1 MNRKLVVIG
10 SAVLAILILAAGILI
25 ATRRPSF
32 RGTVITPPALAAEIR
47 MTDSNGQ
54 PFTLSNQHGKIVLL
68 YFGYTNCQDEC
79 PATMAKLKLAMDAL
93 GPLARNVQVVMVT
106 TDPAR
111 DNPDQLKKWLTGF
124 YPTFLGLT
132 GTADQL
138 QQAYKAYGV
147 VVEDGG
153 ETHTTYL
160 YVIDPKGNLRLTL
173 DGPTMDPQD
182 VTSDAQSLLKG
193 F

>member
-10 SAVLAILILAAGILI
+10 STVLTILILATGLLI

-32 RGTVITPPALAAEIR
+32 HGTVITPPALAAEIR

-132 GTADQL
+132 GTTDQL